1 MAEMGSLGG
10 KIGGKKRAEK
20 MTAEARRASAS
31 LAARSRWNKN
41 RLEESSQIRRDEG
54 LRKIA
59 QILEDQMTEM
69 GLSEEE
75 KNART
80 EALVEIVKQAI
91 AVKTKAAS
99 KSEEPLHIAASQA

>member
-1 MAEMGSLGG
+1 
-10 KIGGKKRAEK
+10 
-20 MTAEARRASAS
+20 
-31 LAARSRWNKN
+31 
-41 RLEESSQIRRDEG
+41 
-54 LRKIA
+54 
-59 QILEDQMTEM
+59 MTEM